1 MQVQNINQYNQQ
13 FTGIY
18 KMPMTKG
25 NVNAL
30 KKAVLPIADK
40 QIRFQPGDYP
50 ASMTV
55 AKEFRN
61 IAKRSDMTLPI
72 FRKVAHSFRIN
83 IPDMKLQS
91 LFLFTGDD
99 AAKYQK
105 YLGKRIKD
113 TSALKNIDKTNY
125 RGRLR
130 KINDENLLAARFLTN
145 IHKNENS
152 AFQKFLDGK
161 VIEVKDTQE
170 LLSKLIIK

>member
-40 QIRFQPGDYP
+40 QITFQPGDYP
-50 ASMTV
+50 GSMTV

-72 FRKVAHSFRIN
+72 FRKVAHRFRIN
-83 IPDMKLQS
+83 IPDMKFQS
-91 LFLFTGDD
+91 LYMFTGDD
-99 AAKYQK
+99 VAKYNK
-105 YLGKRIKD
+105 YLGKRIEN
-113 TSALKNIDKTNY
+113 TSALQNADKTNY
-125 RGRLR
+125 KGRLH
-130 KINDENLLAARFLTN
+130 KIYDENLLAARFLTN

-161 VIEVKDTQE
+161 AIEVKDAQD
-170 LLSKLIIK
+170 LLSKLAK